1 MVLLDCDGMRSYST
15 TVPSGRGRHRP
26 RIAYTFLPGER
37 HRPAQ
42 SIVDHRDARD
52 LRPSRG
58 QPDHG
63 YRHGRERRV
72 RVPHGVALDHRRHPE
87 LREAERAARGSSRT
101 SAGRFAR
108 SGGAFCGSRSA
119 WSSSWLRS
127 ASACSSPG
135 SRSWSSG
142 SGSSTA
148 WRKAGSGWSIAV
160 RCTSRISRDGI
171 DAAIQRLRA
180 HAAPTAARDQDRA
193 FAHDEQEDPLMLT
206 AETIDATARAAF
218 DTHRTRTRYRP
229 LDAALRSA
237 PLDDA
242 YRIQDALHRVMAA
255 AGRGEI
261 AGWKIALT
269 SKAMQQMT
277 GVDQP
282 AAGAIFSKVVH
293 ASPAR
298 VDVTAYHHLGVEFE
312 VAVRLGEA
320 LPASSGPWTRTSVAG
335 KVAAC
340 LPAFEL
346 VEDGAADYKTLDAFT
361 LIAQNTWNGG
371 VVLGP
376 SVTEWR
382 RVDLEHAVTR
392 CWVNDQ
398 PGGQGKT
405 GDAMGHPFEAVAWLA
420 NLLNSRGR
428 RLEPGMIVMTG
439 SSITTKFPAPGD
451 RVRFVIDGVG
461 EAALEAAR

>member
-1 MVLLDCDGMRSYST
+1 
-15 TVPSGRGRHRP
+15 
-26 RIAYTFLPGER
+26 
-37 HRPAQ
+37 
-42 SIVDHRDARD
+42 
-52 LRPSRG
+52 
-58 QPDHG
+58 
-63 YRHGRERRV
+63 
-72 RVPHGVALDHRRHPE
+72 
-87 LREAERAARGSSRT
+87 
-101 SAGRFAR
+101 
-108 SGGAFCGSRSA
+108 
-119 WSSSWLRS
+119 
-127 ASACSSPG
+127 
-135 SRSWSSG
+135 
-142 SGSSTA
+142 
-148 WRKAGSGWSIAV
+148 
-160 RCTSRISRDGI
+160 
-171 DAAIQRLRA
+171 
-180 HAAPTAARDQDRA
+180 
-193 FAHDEQEDPLMLT
+193 MLT

-312 VAVRLGEA
+312 VAVRLGDA
-320 LPASSGPWTRTSVAG
+320 LPASSGPWTRASVAA

-376 SVTEWR
+376 AVTEWR

-398 PGGQGKT
+398 PWRGWRISST
-405 GDAMGHPFEAVAWLA
+405 VAA
-420 NLLNSRGR
+420 A
-428 RLEPGMIVMTG
+428 G
-439 SSITTKFPAPGD
+439 SSPA
-451 RVRFVIDGVG
+451 
-461 EAALEAAR
+461 